1 MHGVI
6 VPGEGE
12 DRPILPGQP
21 GGPRPILGGV
31 AAPGQYAHGGMAP
44 GADQI
49 RPGGLEPAR
58 VLVEGHD
65 HGPVAVVIEPG
76 PVDLVPGIDK
86 FRLRLGLSRGIG
98 RGGGLVTPRAE
109 EGRPLK
115 GPLVVASGASRHHA
129 AVLKQGRRVP
139 QAPVEGDHVLPVGH
153 VALAA
158 AVVPRGQKLSLG
170 GEAQGEVGPAAHV
183 HHVLPCGHVALAEAV
198 VPAGQHPPVGG
209 QGHGMA
215 KPRGEGD
222 HPRPFA
228 HLALAIQVQTRG
240 HHRAVLREP
249 QAVKPAGGHLC
260 DAGPLRRPG
269 PAVGVVSKV
278 GHGAVAVEDQTVV
291 PAQGPVPGVHDRL
304 GGVGGAQGVP
314 HQLHPSTGQLHP
326 AEGPAD
332 HRVRPRQL
340 ARQTLVAPVPRQ
352 QGSLP
357 QGQGVPGAGPQFVP
371 IYIMHLLGH
380 LPPAVFQL
388 LPEGGPGVRV
398 LHLFRKGQGVRK
410 AQPLQRGPGLRRQG
424 LVPGRFPLRFDLG
437 DQLRLKTGLLQQGQR
452 FLQPPL

>member
-1 MHGVI
+1 
-6 VPGEGE
+6 
-12 DRPILPGQP
+12 
-21 GGPRPILGGV
+21 
-31 AAPGQYAHGGMAP
+31 
-44 GADQI
+44 
-49 RPGGLEPAR
+49 
-58 VLVEGHD
+58 
-65 HGPVAVVIEPG
+65 
-76 PVDLVPGIDK
+76 
-86 FRLRLGLSRGIG
+86 
-98 RGGGLVTPRAE
+98 
-109 EGRPLK
+109 
-115 GPLVVASGASRHHA
+115 
-129 AVLKQGRRVP
+129 
-139 QAPVEGDHVLPVGH
+139 
-153 VALAA
+153 
-158 AVVPRGQKLSLG
+158 
-170 GEAQGEVGPAAHV
+170 
-183 HHVLPCGHVALAEAV
+183 
-198 VPAGQHPPVGG
+198 
-209 QGHGMA
+209 MA

-222 HPRPFA
+222 HARPFA
-228 HLALAIQVQTRG
+228 HLALAVQVQARG

-269 PAVGVVSKV
+269 PAVGVVAQV

-314 HQLHPSTGQLHP
+314 HQLHPSAGQLHP
-326 AEGPAD
+326 TEGPAD
-332 HRVRPRQL
+332 HRVRPREL

-371 IYIMHLLGH
+371 IYIAHLLGH

-452 FLQPPL
+452 LLQPSLRPGLQGLLQQGLPPPGLGLRRGLRFRRPTGLLLRLKQLTPGPVRKGRQLRRKAGGHGRVRGQGENVGDGPLRRQKRRPLRGVQQGGPAGKDPCRPPNHEGPVPAEEAEGGPLQQLPIGGHGRPIVFLFQQAVGLGLQPLQAALRPIQEEPGRRQGQEKG